1 MVIELMTTPLCLSTT
16 IQWDCREEKNL
27 NLKTTWQEVCAD
39 WREMLGCACLSQWC
53 RQAAL

>member
-1 MVIELMTTPLCLSTT
+1 MVIELMTTPLCPSTT
-16 IQWDCREEKNL
+16 IQWGCREEKNL
-27 NLKTTWQEVCAD
+27 NLKTAWQEVCAD